1 MIKDMYKS
9 YFQKSYTFLYPQ
21 LGFKR
26 NKDPRPKQVYL
37 HWPEEFPMSERKL
50 VCVYQKENDS
60 AWNTFEREK
69 LLKHH
74 MLDFVVP
81 LDDNKIAYVFDMNQI
96 AHDYDLFMQGK
107 YSQFSKNAKRNLSD
121 YYGIH
126 TPEWVYIESFIFPK
140 KYFKQYAELLEM
152 DAAVLQEVGELCNKH
167 DDIKETFINQ
177 KQKKDE

>member
-26 NKDPRPKQVYL
+26 GKDPKPKQVYV

-50 VCVYQKENDS
+50 ICVYKKEKDS
-60 AWNTFEREK
+60 SWEDFEKNK

-74 MLDFVVP
+74 MLDIVLP
-81 LDDNKIAYVFDMNQI
+81 ISSDAIAYAFDMNQM
-96 AHDYDLFMQGK
+96 ANDYDAFIQGK
-107 YSQFSKNAKRNLSD
+107 YSQFSRNARKNLSD

-126 TPEWVYIESFIFPK
+126 TPEWVYLESFIFPK
-140 KYFKQYAELLEM
+140 KYFKQYADILEV
-152 DAAVLQEVGELCNKH
+152 DVKCLQEVGELCDKY
-167 DDIKETFINQ
+167 DIEKETFTNQ
-177 KQKKDE
+177 KTNRK